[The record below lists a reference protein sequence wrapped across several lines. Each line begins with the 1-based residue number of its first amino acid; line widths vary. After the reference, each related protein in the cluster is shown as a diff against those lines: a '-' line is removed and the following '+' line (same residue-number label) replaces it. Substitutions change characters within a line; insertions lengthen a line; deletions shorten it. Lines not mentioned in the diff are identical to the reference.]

1 MHKRFG
7 IKTLLGLTTV
17 IAIVV
22 AACVSLSERARI
34 FTDGLKTPDIDTQK
48 QLMVDAELHNSRS
61 FVTSSPLH
69 NVAIENRTMTDY
81 LLFRQY
87 CKVTFT
93 TSEQNGGSFSSFNC
107 TSRYSVGLFSTGIV
121 DSNDRWVM
129 TVDESGSLTFRSP

>member
-1 MHKRFG
+1 MRKRFG

-93 TSEQNGGSFSSFNC
+93 TSEQNGGSFSSFN
-107 TSRYSVGLFSTGIV
+107 
-121 DSNDRWVM
+121 
-129 TVDESGSLTFRSP
+129 